1 MMETPY
7 SMEDLEAAISSGA
20 LAFGRS
26 PAALAA
32 RMAQIAEKYRSVLDA
47 HTASSTRGAV
57 LRALIETLERPDGKL
72 EGAIRILPDE
82 AFQALAGQH
91 PISSYTH
98 STGSEA
104 STARWLMNSNKITVA
119 TMKARQAHRSGLD
132 RSSLRLSKLEIYPGM
147 SAAEWQIAR
156 ENLLRMARETPH
168 DLRQIVQ
175 KTVDK
180 LTLTFQIDGQKG
192 GRNSKVVDGIAPNPD
207 WLLCNMILDNLW
219 PVSKGKI
226 HARKMEPLRTIINAV
241 VAYATGGRKE
251 KKGRGGPSAKSG
263 EEDSDNGL
271 LFDANFLSAVVT
283 LRSQISLLN
292 QTLKFIEPRV
302 LALTDPEKYPLPSRR
317 SRSERLYRRLF
328 YPLLHWRRELERRLE
343 FGDYRSYS
351 KSVRRPT
358 GPALPT
364 PDMPKT
370 NKQMSGARLA
380 IRLMH
385 AAGPLAK
392 PRRQA
397 SARNS
402 KP

>member
-1 MMETPY
+1 MSY
-7 SMEDLEAAISSGA
+7 SIEDLEAGIASGA
-20 LAFGRS
+20 LAFGKS

-32 RMAQIAEKYRSVLDA
+32 RMAKIAEKYRSVLEA

-57 LRALIETLERPDGKL
+57 LRALTETLERPDVKL

-82 AFQALAGQH
+82 AFHALVGQH
-91 PISSYTH
+91 PISSYAH
-98 STGSEA
+98 SIGSEA
-104 STARWLMNSNKITVA
+104 STAPWLMNSNKITVA
-119 TMKARQAHRSGLD
+119 TMKARQARRSTPH
-132 RSSLRLSKLEIYPGM
+132 SSKFQLSQLKIYPGM
-147 SAAEWQIAR
+147 DADEWQFEREKLLRLAR
-156 ENLLRMARETPH
+156 ESPH

-175 KTVDK
+175 KTVAEI
-180 LTLTFQIDGQKG
+180 TRAFQLDGQKG
-192 GRNSKVVDGIAPNPD
+192 GRNLKVVDGIAPNPD
-207 WLLCNMILDNLW
+207 WLLCNMVLDNLW

-241 VAYATGGRKE
+241 VAYATEDRKV
-251 KKGRGGPSAKSG
+251 KKGRGGSSAESD

-271 LFDANFLSAVVT
+271 LFDANFLSAVIT

-292 QTLKFIEPRV
+292 QTIKFIEPRL
-302 LALTDPEKYPLPSRR
+302 LALADPEKYPLPSRR

-328 YPLLHWRRELERRLE
+328 YPLLDWRRELERRLE

-370 NKQMSGARLA
+370 NKQMSGARIA

-385 AAGPLAK
+385 AAGTLAK

-402 KP
+402 TP